1 MNTTITWLHLSDL
14 HACPGRTGWDANHIM
29 KSLCDDLKELQQKHK
44 LRPDFVFFTG
54 DAAFGQLGDKSGI
67 SLEDQYKAVQQF
79 LDRIRCSFRPELSP
93 RDVYLVPGNHDVNRD
108 DIDSAQTLWLRDPN
122 RSLDDIIS
130 MMQAGKAQWRRFMER
145 LEDYKAFLKSN
156 GYEHLLTDDKNRLI
170 YADAREV
177 AGLRVGIAGLNSAW
191 SCFGGVEEKGHL
203 WCGGKYQVEELQALL
218 SKADFSIALIHHP
231 GNWFV
236 AREDPNVQR
245 LLEASFQFV
254 LHGHEH
260 QGWVTT
266 NAKTGHT
273 TVWAGP
279 CYDRSD
285 RKNGF
290 NIVQLNRKT
299 GTGRVWLREYKETG
313 RGWVACNIKAFAPRG
328 IWALDRLKWFRKLK
342 LPEGAATHKQH
353 QRIERTTSPKT
364 EHGTPSSAPKRVI
377 AQEKTAD
384 FERRLCEAMV
394 RKYDYLELFGADI
407 PRESQRHAL
416 SVAYVSLNLCKED
429 ELEGDSDLVSSSAT
443 TGEAT
448 EQSEEADSFV
458 GARPVDEV
466 FDRLSPSTG
475 RLLIRGVAGGGKSTL
490 LRWAA
495 IQAAR
500 FNLEGHGSPGD
511 VGTTPDYH
519 GVFEKRTLAQKS
531 ATDVVETRVATSD
544 LGAPATLPEHG
555 AGGKLQDAKPSEWDN
570 WRTKIPF
577 LMRLRDCPDGV
588 LPRPKDL
595 PAIIAKELPDPPP
608 EWIDKVLSDGRGL
621 LLFDGVDEVPAEK
634 RDLLSRE
641 IENLIN
647 AYPKDYYIVST
658 RPGAVDSGWLSKLG
672 FFEARI
678 EPMSADDQ
686 HEFIDK
692 WYSAVSAELRASGRR
707 PENLDKLAASLKQE
721 LRETPN
727 IAKLAIYPLLC
738 AMICAL
744 YRERNQK
751 LPETQAALCEDLCKI
766 LLHRRERETPDMKLV
781 HLPPDYRKL
790 DYEHKKYIVAELAKF
805 MVENGVSSLDEH
817 QADLL
822 LESALQH
829 FPDHAQAKP
838 QEIRRALIERS
849 GLLRPSGAN
858 RIDFLHNTLKEYLSA
873 GRFVAD
879 GAYKLLATHA
889 EDDAWQPVIL
899 FASALPT
906 PGFASKLVREL
917 LKGVRRANRG
927 TPAPPD
933 SSGATAPIAVK
944 RNREFFVVR
953 CRNAAFRLEPELVG
967 RVNRLAS
974 GLFPPNTIADAE
986 ALANIGDAIVPHLDP
1001 KQHLTSRQKIA
1012 CIRALR
1018 LVQGPKAKAMLKK
1031 FAPGRT
1037 KSVLIELMTASAELG
1052 ATVQLANEHL
1062 DLSCS
1067 SIRDLSPLKAQ
1078 IALRTL
1084 NLAETK
1090 VTDLSPVADL
1100 AGLERISLARTP
1112 VTDLAPLS
1120 MLPTLQ
1126 VLDLGGTP
1134 ARDFS
1139 PLSGLVSLQV
1149 LSLNRT
1155 GVYSHFILGDIAR
1168 GFPDIDEFFSY
1179 LDDRQLMHRDPLEW
1193 HRSRFFELPARLQHA
1208 VEYGTRAMPAESRE
1222 RILWF
1227 ISLVARPLTRS
1238 MYAWATSLDSYSIP
1252 GVLAAADMLVRLT
1265 SYPDL
1270 FERWLSEIPHEW
1282 HREID
1287 LHALKNSIDREL
1299 SLSRKRASRA
1309 IRSVLTPLSNLHN
1322 LKALDL
1328 DGQQISN
1335 LSAISGLRRLKYLNL
1350 SRTVVVDLSP
1360 LARTSGLCHLYLA
1373 GCPITSVSSLRG
1385 LKGLTHLDLT
1395 GTQIIDIS
1403 PLRSLTSL
1411 QWLSLAGTR
1420 VTDLSPLKYLP
1431 SLKALFVPG
1440 ERHQGRR
1447 TVRGQAQQ
1455 WKELKQANPRL
1466 QIDLFDARLGQ
1477 LFAF

>member
-1 MNTTITWLHLSDL
+1 MNTTVTWLHLSDL
-14 HACPGRTGWDANHIM
+14 HACPGRTGWDANHIV
-29 KSLCDDLKELQQKHK
+29 KSLCDDLKELQRDCR
-44 LRPDFVFFTG
+44 LRPDFIFFTG

-79 LDRIRCSFRPELSP
+79 LEHVRCSFRPELSP
-93 RDVYLVPGNHDVNRD
+93 RDIYLVPGNHDVNRD
-108 DIDSAQTLWLRDPN
+108 DIDSAQTFWLRDPG

-145 LEDYKAFLKSN
+145 LEDYKAFLRSN

-177 AGLRVGIAGLNSAW
+177 AGLRIGIAGLNSAW
-191 SCFGGVEEKGHL
+191 SCFGGVEEKAHL
-203 WCGGKYQVEELQALL
+203 WCGGKYQVEELQPLL

-260 QGWVTT
+260 QDWVTT

-273 TVWAGP
+273 TIWAGP

-299 GTGRVWLREYKETG
+299 GTGKIWLREYKETG

-342 LPEGAATHKQH
+342 LPEGAVTHKQH
-353 QRIERTTSPKT
+353 QRTVRTTSPKT
-364 EHGTPSSAPKRVI
+364 EHGTPSSAPKRVV

-429 ELEGDSDLVSSSAT
+429 ESEADSGLPLSSPT
-443 TGEAT
+443 TGEVT
-448 EQSEEADSFV
+448 EQPEEGDSFV
-458 GARPVDEV
+458 GARPVDQV
-466 FDRLSPSTG
+466 FDRLSPSAG

-500 FNLEGHGSPGD
+500 INLEGHANPGG
-511 VGTTPDYH
+511 VATTPDYH
-519 GVFEKRTLAQKS
+519 VVFERHTLVQESVANIIGTHVPTTNLAGS
-531 ATDVVETRVATSD
+531 ATLLDPRAVGKVE
-544 LGAPATLPEHG
+544 
-555 AGGKLQDAKPSEWDN
+555 DANLSEWAN

-577 LMRLRDCPDGV
+577 LIRLRDCPDGV

-595 PAIIAKELPDPPP
+595 PVIVAKELPDPPP
-608 EWIDKVLSDGRGL
+608 EWIDEILSDGRGL
-621 LLFDGVDEVPAEK
+621 LLFDGVDEVPAEN

-647 AYPKDYYIVST
+647 AYPKNYYIVST
-658 RPGAVDSGWLSKLG
+658 RPGAVDSGWLSSLE
-672 FFEARI
+672 FLEARI
-678 EPMSADDQ
+678 EPMSTDDQ
-686 HEFIDK
+686 DEFIDK

-721 LRETPN
+721 LRETSN

-751 LPETQAALCEDLCKI
+751 LPETQAALCEDLCKV

-817 QADLL
+817 QADSLL
-822 LESALQH
+822 GSALQH
-829 FPDHAQAKP
+829 FPDHAKAKAR
-838 QEIRRALIERS
+838 EIRRALIERS

-858 RIDFLHNTLKEYLSA
+858 RIDFLHNTLKEYLAA

-879 GAYKLLATHA
+879 GACKLLASRA

-906 PGFASKLVREL
+906 PGFASRLIREL
-917 LKGVRRANRG
+917 LKAMRRGNKV
-927 TPAPPD
+927 TPSLAEVPR
-933 SSGATAPIAVK
+933 AVELTAAK

-953 CRNAAFRLEPELVG
+953 CRNAAFRLEPELVV

-986 ALANIGDAIVPHLDP
+986 ALASLGDAIVPHLDP

-1031 FAPGRT
+1031 FAPAKSR
-1037 KSVLIELMTASAELG
+1037 SVLLELMTASAEFGTAL
-1052 ATVQLANEHL
+1052 QLAGEDL
-1062 DLSCS
+1062 DLSYS
-1067 SIRDLSPLKAQ
+1067 SIRDLSPLKGQ
-1078 IALRTL
+1078 TALRTL
-1084 NLAETK
+1084 NLSQTK
-1090 VTDLSPVADL
+1090 VADLSPVADL
-1100 AGLERISLARTP
+1100 SGLEHISLAGTP

-1120 MLPTLQ
+1120 MLTSLQ
-1126 VLDLGGTP
+1126 SLDLGGTP
-1134 ARDFS
+1134 TKDFS
-1139 PLSGLVSLQV
+1139 PLSRLVSLQV
-1149 LSLNRT
+1149 LSLART
-1155 GVYSHFILGDIAR
+1155 NGYSHFSLGDLA
-1168 GFPDIDEFFSY
+1168 GKFLNIDQLFHF
-1179 LDDRQLMHRDPLEW
+1179 LDNRVDVQWGPSGSRN
-1193 HRSRFFELPARLQHA
+1193 SRFFHWERRFRHILESELRD
-1208 VEYGTRAMPAESRE
+1208 MPSESRE
-1222 RILWF
+1222 QIIRFASFL
-1227 ISLVARPLTRS
+1227 SRPLGRS
-1238 MYAWATSLDSYSIP
+1238 VYRWVTSLCSDSIP
-1252 GVLAAADMLVRLT
+1252 GALAASDLLMRLT

-1270 FERWLSEIPHEW
+1270 FEHWLSEVPHEW
-1282 HREID
+1282 FREIN
-1287 LHALKNSIDREL
+1287 LQALRDSLDREL
-1299 SLSRKRASRA
+1299 SFSRKRASRP
-1309 IRSVLTPLSNLHN
+1309 IRTMLTPLSSLHN
-1322 LKALDL
+1322 LRALDL
-1328 DGQQISN
+1328 DGQQICS
-1335 LSAISGLRRLKYLNL
+1335 LSGIAGLRHLTYLNL
-1350 SRTVVVDLSP
+1350 SRTLVVELSA
-1360 LARTSGLCHLYLA
+1360 LAHASGLRQLYLS
-1373 GCPITSVSSLRG
+1373 GCPITSASPIRRLTG
-1385 LKGLTHLDLT
+1385 LGHLDLS
-1395 GTQIIDIS
+1395 GTQVSDVS
-1403 PLRSLTSL
+1403 PLVSLTSL
-1411 QWLSLAGTR
+1411 QSLSLAGTQ
-1420 VTDLSPLKYLP
+1420 VKDLSPLQHLP
-1431 SLKALFVPG
+1431 SLRSLIVSA

-1447 TVRGQAQQ
+1447 AAAEQAQQ
-1455 WKELKQANPRL
+1455 WKELRRANPRL
-1466 QIDLFDARLGQ
+1466 RIGPIDFGAVRISQ
-1477 LFAF
+1477 